1 MELQKEILHGRL
13 HGRWYDDACGTAFA
27 LEVVGERWALLVLR
41 ELMFGPLRFSDLKA
55 ALPGISAKV
64 LTERLAGLE
73 QAGVVA
79 RAVLP
84 PPARGTQVYELTP
97 WGLMAEPMIQEMGR
111 WAARSPIHDP
121 RLPLSPVSLML
132 SLRTMLDRKAAKG
145 KSADVGF
152 AVAGQ
157 EFRAR
162 LEDRKLPITREPVAG
177 AQIVVR
183 APDAALVAATIY
195 AGVPASDLPG
205 LVIEGDTKQ
214 WQRFAALFSLPPK
227 VG

>member
-1 MELQKEILHGRL
+1 MELRKETL

-73 QAGVVA
+73 AAGALVKA
-79 RAVLP
+79 TLP
-84 PPARGTQVYELTP
+84 PPANTQVYQLTP

-111 WAARSPIHDP
+111 WAARSPCHDP

-145 KSADVGF
+145 MQADVGF

-162 LEDRKLPITREPVAG
+162 LDDRKLPITREPVAG
-177 AQIVVR
+177 AEIIVR

-195 AGVPASDLPG
+195 ADIPPAGLPG
-205 LVIEGDTKQ
+205 LSIEGDMRV
-214 WQRFAALFSLPPK
+214 WMRFAALFNLPPK
-227 VG
+227 VA

>member
-1 MELQKEILHGRL
+1 MELQKETL

-27 LEVVGERWALLVLR
+27 LEVIGERWALLVLR
-41 ELMFGPLRFSDLKA
+41 ELMFGPLRFRDLKA

-73 QAGVVA
+73 QARVLVKTT
-79 RAVLP
+79 LP
-84 PPARGTQVYELTP
+84 PPANTQAYQLTP

-111 WAARSPIHDP
+111 WAARSSCHDP

-145 KSADVGF
+145 MSADVGF

-162 LEDRKLPITREPVAG
+162 LDGRKLPITREPVAG

-183 APDAALVAATIY
+183 APDAALVAAAIY
-195 AGVPASDLPG
+195 ADIPLEDLPG
-205 LVIEGDTKQ
+205 LSIEGDMRA
-214 WQRFAALFSLPPK
+214 WRRFAALFNLPPK

>member
-1 MELQKEILHGRL
+1 MELQKETL

-27 LEVVGERWALLVLR
+27 LEVIGERWALLVLR
-41 ELMFGPLRFSDLKA
+41 ELMFGPLRFTDLKA

-73 QAGVVA
+73 AAGVLTKGT
-79 RAVLP
+79 LP
-84 PPARGTQVYELTP
+84 SPSFAQVYLLTS

-111 WAARSPIHDP
+111 WAACSPIHDP
-121 RLPLSPVSLML
+121 RLPLSTVSLML

-145 KSADVGF
+145 ISADVGF

-157 EFRAR
+157 QFRAR
-162 LEDRKLPITREPVAG
+162 LGDRKLPIIREPVEG
-177 AQIVVR
+177 AQIIVR

-195 AGVPASDLPG
+195 AGIPAADLPG
-205 LVIEGDTKQ
+205 LVIEGDQKG
-214 WQRFAALFSLPPK
+214 WQRFAALFNLPPK
-227 VG
+227 VA

>member
-1 MELQKEILHGRL
+1 MKLQKETPHGK
-13 HGRWYDDACGTAFA
+13 WYDDACGTAFA
-27 LEVVGERWALLVLR
+27 LEVIGERWALLVLR
-41 ELMFGPLRFSDLKA
+41 ELMFGPLRFTDLKA

-64 LTERLAGLE
+64 LTERLTGLE
-73 QAGVVA
+73 AAGVLT
-79 RAVLP
+79 RHTLP
-84 PPARGTQVYELTP
+84 PPSGAQVYLLTE

-111 WAARSPIHDP
+111 WAARSTCHDP

-145 KSADVGF
+145 LSADVGF

-162 LEDRKLPITREPVAG
+162 LGNRKLPITREPVLG
-177 AQIVVR
+177 ADIVVR

-195 AGVPASDLPG
+195 AGIPVADLPG
-205 LVIEGDTKQ
+205 LAIEGDLRAWK
-214 WQRFAALFSLPPK
+214 RFAALFNLPPK